1 MSKNKILNGTGIE
14 EDTFY
19 EVPNFH
25 KVPENMAGEFWE
37 IAKDKP
43 DVLNKGKFCVDA
55 FEENGKINKA
65 YVFFIYNG
73 EVYAKK
79 LNEIEIVL
87 LQRKPSALAS
97 MHNMMRRSITGE
109 TVQ

>member
-1 MSKNKILNGTGIE
+1 MSINDDMKKHGIE
-14 EDTFY
+14 DNTLY
-19 EVPNFH
+19 EVQNFH
-25 KVPENMAGEFWE
+25 KVHENMAGEFWE

-43 DVLNKGKFCVDA
+43 DVLKEGKFFVHA

-97 MHNMMRRSITGE
+97 MHNVMRRSITGE